1 MLINPQEMPKVA
13 VDEMNEV
20 HSTEVEILNKLYEKI
35 LEFEN
40 DSSKFDEVVKLFDEF
55 LNDVIQHFS
64 FEQNMMEETNFFAY
78 SMHRG
83 EHDRVLFELKSL
95 EKMLKEKND
104 VKTLKEYL
112 VYNFKPWIINHVKTM
127 DTVTAMYL
135 SNFLW

>member
-1 MLINPQEMPKVA
+1 MLISPQEMPKVA

-95 EKMLKEKND
+95 EKMLKEK
-104 VKTLKEYL
+104 KRC
-112 VYNFKPWIINHVKTM
+112 
-127 DTVTAMYL
+127 
-135 SNFLW
+135 

>member
-1 MLINPQEMPKVA
+1 MLVSNEELPKVA
-13 VDEMNEV
+13 VEKMNEV
-20 HSTEVEILNKLYEKI
+20 HSVEIDILNKLYSKI
-35 LEFEN
+35 LEFEDDN
-40 DSSKFDEVVKLFDEF
+40 SKFEEVVKLFDEF

-64 FEQNMMEETNFFAY
+64 FEHSLMEESNFFAY
-78 SMHRG
+78 PMHRG

-112 VYNFKPWIINHVKTM
+112 IYNFKPWLINHVQTM

-135 SNFLW
+135 SNFL

>member
-1 MLINPQEMPKVA
+1 MLISPQEMPKVA

>member
-135 SNFLW
+135 SNFL

>member
-13 VDEMNEV
+13 VEKMNEV
-20 HSTEVEILNKLYEKI
+20 HSVELDILNKLYDKI
-35 LEFEN
+35 LEFEEN
-40 DSSKFDEVVKLFDEF
+40 KSEFEDVFKIFDEF

-64 FEQNMMEETNFFAY
+64 FEQSLMEKYNFFAY
-78 SMHRG
+78 PMHRG

-135 SNFLW
+135 SNFL

>member
-1 MLINPQEMPKVA
+1 MLISPQEMPKVA

-112 VYNFKPWIINHVKTM
+112 VYNFKLWIINHVKTM

-135 SNFLW
+135 SNFL